1 MNDSSD
7 LRQLL
12 LAYKLGELP
21 TAERSELE
29 ERMFNDETFSDRLEE
44 AEYDL
49 IDDYRAHRLSTADRP
64 RVEKSFSREQ
74 LMRALPPATSPTHHR
89 LQSRAVHQSLQQPPN
104 VSLSAS
110 AWPRLRLSLAA
121 AVLVLL
127 AATSWFLVSRHVQE
141 RASNYVAATS
151 AATGAPASPPVAA
164 ESGAPSAYP
173 LPNPAATA
181 VLLLGPEVT
190 RGAPT
195 VDLQLSPAV
204 TTLRVQWVVPQQERG
219 TAFCLS
225 VTKNGKA
232 LRTVAQQGGLQN
244 IGGSR
249 VAEFLL
255 DAPDMS
261 RQKKD
266 ARYLFVVSA
275 AVSPRDVVGEY
286 AVSVQ
291 EKNN

>member
-74 LMRALPPATSPTHHR
+74 LMRALPPAASP
-89 LQSRAVHQSLQQPPN
+89 LQPSSN
-104 VSLSAS
+104 FSLSTS
-110 AWPRLRLSLAA
+110 AWPRFRLPLAA
-121 AVLVLL
+121 AALVMLT
-127 AATSWFLVSRHVQE
+127 ATSWFLVSRHVRE
-141 RASNYVAATS
+141 RESNHVAVTH
-151 AATGAPASPPVAA
+151 APASPPAA
-164 ESGAPSAYP
+164 SGDNTPTSHT
-173 LPNPAATA
+173 LPNSAATA
-181 VLLLGPEVT
+181 VLLLGPEIT

-195 VDLQLSPAV
+195 VELQLSPAV
-204 TTLRVQWVVPQQERG
+204 TTLRVQWVVPPQESG
-219 TAFCLS
+219 AAFHLS
-225 VTKNGKA
+225 VTKNGKVLKTVRQHGA
-232 LRTVAQQGGLQN
+232 LQDV
-244 IGGSR
+244 GGSR

-266 ARYLFVVSA
+266 AHYLFVVSA
-275 AVSPRDVVGEY
+275 AVSHRDVVGEY
-286 AVSVQ
+286 SVSVQ